1 MYLLLLLPKSHPPQK
16 KNTHTHTKQRFFFFF
31 KERNSIET
39 FRGYKKKE
47 TFQKWLEKGI
57 TIEDGEFRRPKS
69 PNAFGG
75 HLGIAVVL

>member
-1 MYLLLLLPKSHPPQK
+1 MYLLLLLPKSPNK
-16 KNTHTHTKQRFFFFF
+16 KKKTKKQRFCF

-39 FRGYKKKE
+39 FCGYKKKE